1 MDIKLHEL
9 LATIN
14 FPKEWYPSL
23 ESCSLS
29 RVKVNSKTM
38 KIILDSDKQ
47 IPVDTYIKLNNYL
60 NDFFN
65 TTCILE
71 INVSKKSFDRVIE
84 YFNYFTESDKYKFI
98 KNRLKASFN
107 NYYIELYND
116 SEKKDVEDLVN
127 DLNKKLELVGI
138 SKLDIIINEFNRE
151 KIR

>member
-47 IPVDTYIKLNNYL
+47 IPVDTYIKLNDYL
-60 NDFFN
+60 NDFFHTN
-65 TTCILE
+65 CTLE
-71 INVSKKSFDRVIE
+71 INVEKKSFD
-84 YFNYFTESDKYKFI
+84 FMSLF
-98 KNRLKASFN
+98 SF
-107 NYYIELYND
+107 E
-116 SEKKDVEDLVN
+116 SEKDEPCDEKSLCFWDCCYENCYSCKICGCCTKNN
-127 DLNKKLELVGI
+127 DLNIKEI
-138 SKLDIIINEFNRE
+138 
-151 KIR
+151 